1 MGVANCDDVEVKRL
15 FPNVVTTTAAVQ
27 GLDEAIRTVVATL
40 ENIEELKPELE
51 ECVNVFIKC
60 KAFPSYQWGLGKG

>member
-1 MGVANCDDVEVKRL
+1 MIPLYCN
-15 FPNVVTTTAAVQ
+15 VQ